1 MGSKYSDLR
10 LNSSNIV
17 CNYQFIKYDVEI
29 FNSSRIEICCLG
41 SESIRKKSLYL
52 RMRAS
57 LHAQDIYNLLSHICN
72 LCCTNVMYLS
82 ITNRAK
88 MTDMDEEMCLG
99 MLDISFP
106 YYLIQRFI
114 STNCLIFKIF

>member
-1 MGSKYSDLR
+1 MDLMGSKYFDLR
-10 LNSSNIV
+10 LNCSNIV
-17 CNYQFIKYDVEI
+17 CNYQYIKYDVEI
-29 FNSSRIEICCLG
+29 FNSTRIEMCCLG

-82 ITNRAK
+82 ITNSAK

-99 MLDISFP
+99 VLDISFL
-106 YYLIQRFI
+106 YHLIQRF
-114 STNCLIFKIF
+114 TTAHFY

>member
-1 MGSKYSDLR
+1 MLKYSILR
-10 LNSSNIV
+10 EL
-17 CNYQFIKYDVEI
+17 KYVASVQRA
-29 FNSSRIEICCLG
+29 FA
-41 SESIRKKSLYL
+41 KKSLYL

-106 YYLIQRFI
+106 YYLMQRLTAHF
-114 STNCLIFKIF
+114 